1 MSLRCLMPM
10 LPTGSTG
17 ICLND
22 GDAMSE
28 YYIAFDYDG
37 QPYIVHGLF
46 NRKGWQKKNHK
57 YYQKIIDG
65 LKTRYFYSKEEW
77 DAYNKS
83 LKSKLHETWDG
94 GVSAEEA
101 KKKRLLATQAHRD
114 AGMHKKVRD
123 ERLKEN
129 GAKIDE
135 NGNVTNNFVSGLKT
149 IISPITDAVGLTD
162 QKKKVSELFDSIDKY
177 DTAKQR
183 AADADAVAKQA
194 EEKAKQAYEK
204 SIKGRAD
211 RLIKKFSNT
220 SLSDIFDSNK
230 RKEKEKDAEKE
241 KKKSSEYF
249 SRDDLD
255 KLYKEGNRKFKNLIS
270 KLDKL
275 DIEYKPLEKLK
286 DNRDE
291 ETIINSLGG
300 GDMTDGSCSSLAF
313 AFIGNK
319 AGYNV
324 LDFRSGESRKFF
336 MDAKNIMK
344 IATLDGVISQ
354 KIENKGHSS
363 PFDDA
368 KQLLGVVE
376 EGKDYYFAAGQHAAI
391 VRKVDGQYQYLELQ
405 SHTSNGWK
413 TLDDRV
419 ISSRFLCSHYNP
431 EQTRLI
437 GVTTTILIDAN
448 SLAQSQEFISMLG
461 YINTDPEKQRK
472 GAGGGVR

>member
-1 MSLRCLMPM
+1 M
-10 LPTGSTG
+10 
-17 ICLND
+17 
-22 GDAMSE
+22 
-28 YYIAFDYDG
+28 
-37 QPYIVHGLF
+37 F
-46 NRKGWQKKNHK
+46 NRKGWEKKKHK
-57 YYQKIIDG
+57 YYQKITDG

-77 DAYNKS
+77 DAYNRS
-83 LKSKLHETWDG
+83 LKSKLRETWDG
-94 GVSAEEA
+94 SVSAEEA
-101 KKKRLLATQAHRD
+101 RKKRLLATQAYRD

-162 QKKKVSELFDSIDKY
+162 RKKKVSELFDSIDKY

-230 RKEKEKDAEKE
+230 RKDAEKE
-241 KKKSSEYF
+241 KKKSTEDF

-255 KLYKEGNRKFKNLIS
+255 KLYEEGNRKFKNLIS
-270 KLDKL
+270 KLDNMN
-275 DIEYKPLEKLK
+275 IEYKPLQKVKE
-286 DNRDE
+286 DRDE
-291 ETIINSLGG
+291 ETIIGSLCG
-300 GDMTDGSCSSLAF
+300 GDMTEGSCSSLAF

-319 AGYNV
+319 AGYDV
-324 LDFRSGESRKFF
+324 LDFRGGDSREFF
-336 MDAKNIMK
+336 MDAKYIKK
-344 IATLDGVISQ
+344 IATLNGVISR

-368 KQLLGVVE
+368 KQLLGSVE

-405 SHTSNGWK
+405 SHTNSGWQ
-413 TLDDRV
+413 TLDDRA
-419 ISSRFLCSHYNP
+419 IRSRFLCSNYNP

-437 GVTTTILIDAN
+437 GATTAILIDAD
-448 SLAQSQEFISMLG
+448 SLAHSQEFISMLG